1 MRDYWAGLSDRERG
15 LLLGCGILA
24 LLVFSWL
31 LVIRP
36 IGNYRTTAAH
46 ELEVAEELYGLVA
59 DAGGEVKALRAAG
72 QPAQTDSDGEPLRV
86 AVALAARS
94 AGVSISRI
102 QPSEDGLL
110 TIWADD
116 VASPA
121 FYRWVTTLAN
131 EQQITPV
138 KVSLQKSGNSGR
150 LRAQLQFEEAR

>member
-1 MRDYWAGLSDRERG
+1 MKDYWAGLSDRERG

-24 LLVFSWL
+24 FMVFAWL

-36 IGNYRTTAAH
+36 VSHAREAAAN
-46 ELEVAEELYGLVA
+46 ELAAAQDLHGLVA
-59 DAGGEVKALRAAG
+59 EAGREAKTLRAAG
-72 QPAQTDSDGEPLRV
+72 QSARAENNGEPLRV

-102 QPSEDGLL
+102 QPGDDGLL
-110 TIWADD
+110 TIWVDD

-150 LRAQLQFEEAR
+150 LRAQLQFEEAS